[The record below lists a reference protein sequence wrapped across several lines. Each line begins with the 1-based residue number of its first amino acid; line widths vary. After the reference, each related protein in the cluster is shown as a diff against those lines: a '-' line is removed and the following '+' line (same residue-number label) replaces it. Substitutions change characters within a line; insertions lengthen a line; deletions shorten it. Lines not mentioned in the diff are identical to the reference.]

1 MVKVGPPIQSS
12 TNTIQ
17 HNFSYS
23 LMALTL
29 LHYQC
34 CLQTEYQFKKLI
46 SDTEKEAKAPAFD
59 SSQQQVGSVYG
70 AQHSGFGV
78 TDASHS
84 YYQVDF
90 LAFHSSNVFL
100 F

>member
-1 MVKVGPPIQSS
+1 M
-12 TNTIQ
+12 
-17 HNFSYS
+17 
-23 LMALTL
+23 
-29 LHYQC
+29 
-34 CLQTEYQFKKLI
+34 I

-78 TDASHS
+78 ADASHS

-90 LAFHSSNVFL
+90 LAFHSFNVFL
-100 F
+100 FLSAIYRECDVFAHVFDHFMIISFLGSSCSTNASECC